1 MNAYQTCRKGIRA
14 SNFVFKPRKVHG
26 VRDRKLLACKSS
38 RYVLSPVANDILRWR
53 PSNIQSKELT
63 DFLAVR
69 LCWDMVWQA
78 ASSAIDCSSIPFA
91 KPFAKR
97 VFE

>member
-1 MNAYQTCRKGIRA
+1 
-14 SNFVFKPRKVHG
+14 
-26 VRDRKLLACKSS
+26 
-38 RYVLSPVANDILRWR
+38 VLSPVANDILRWR

-91 KPFAKR
+91 KR

>member
-1 MNAYQTCRKGIRA
+1 
-14 SNFVFKPRKVHG
+14 
-26 VRDRKLLACKSS
+26 LLACKSS